1 MKFAV
6 ALVSAFDNDLRITIV
21 EADDCVKGIIK
32 GAKTLMPANEK
43 MLDDMYTK
51 AIDESDNMDS
61 AIKLIQD
68 DFFNFDCNI
77 AVREV

>member
-32 GAKTLMPANEK
+32 GAKLLCRPMKRCLMICTPK
-43 MLDDMYTK
+43 
-51 AIDESDNMDS
+51 
-61 AIKLIQD
+61 Q
-68 DFFNFDCNI
+68 
-77 AVREV
+77 